1 MFTAAIKQA
10 FMPSNLI
17 IRESS
22 ACICLKKGLV
32 PKTSEQLYKNY
43 KLCSKEFEDSQF
55 MNADQ
60 KKSLVHKAVPTI
72 FDIPNPPPKVTIQ
85 RKLPIRCNQEKSK
98 TKKQKGTY
106 NGIFSNYII

>member
-1 MFTAAIKQA
+1 MIYLT
-10 FMPSNLI
+10 
-17 IRESS
+17 SS
-22 ACICLKKGLV
+22 VITCRCRKWVINTRRIEELL

-43 KLCSKEFEDSQF
+43 KLCAKHFEDSQF

-60 KKSLVHKAVPTI
+60 KKSLVHNAVPTL

-85 RKLPIRCNQEKSK
+85 RKLPIRCNEEESK

-106 NGIFSNYII
+106 NGIF